1 MSATVFTNI
10 RVFDG
15 SGSMPF
21 AAEVRVEGHTITQ
34 MARGGEAVSRTDAQV
49 IDGQGGT
56 LMPGLIDVHAHLAL
70 GSTVEQINKPGDR
83 PDEAAALLIAHC
95 ARVTLDHGF
104 TSVYSGGSASMK
116 AEVAV
121 KKAIDAGWIA
131 GPRLRTSSIERV
143 PGGAMG
149 LQVRF
154 AGRQARPSN
163 PAEVAAFVAEAAE
176 TGVESVKF
184 LLNGVSAFDAGSNL
198 GEQFYEEEIQAAAE
212 MARAKGVWLTAHCYT
227 AESIQVAVR
236 HGFRVLYH
244 CLYADQAAYDAM
256 EAAKD
261 RIFVGVAPG
270 IVEADLVRAP
280 KFGIM
285 ASEADQRE
293 QEDAAER
300 ARLVG
305 RELHKRGIRSLPGG
319 DYGFPW
325 NPVGTNAR
333 DLELF
338 VEWFN
343 YTPAQALHA
352 ATALGAQVM
361 DMADRLGQVQPGYLA
376 DLLLVAGDPTTHISL
391 LRNKDN
397 LRVIMKDGQLY
408 KCCA

>member
-1 MSATVFTNI
+1 MTATVFTNVH
-10 RVFDG
+10 VFDG
-15 SGSMPF
+15 SGSAPF
-21 AAEVRVEGHTITQ
+21 AAEVRVDGNTITQ
-34 MARGGEAVSRTDAQV
+34 VARSGESVGRADALV

-56 LMPGLIDVHAHLAL
+56 LMPGLVDVHAHLAL
-70 GSTVEQINKPGDR
+70 GSTVEQINQPGDR
-83 PDEAAALLIAHC
+83 PDEEAALLIAHC

-121 KKAIDAGWIA
+121 KKAIDAGWVP

-227 AESIQVAVR
+227 AESIRLAVR

-244 CLYADQAAYDAM
+244 CLYPDQAAYEAM

-270 IVEADLVRAP
+270 IVEADLLRAP

-285 ASEADQRE
+285 ASEADRRE

-325 NPVGTNAR
+325 NPVGFNAR

-338 VEWFN
+338 VEWFG

-352 ATALGAQVM
+352 ATALGGEVM
-361 DMADRLGQVQPGYLA
+361 AMVDQIGRVQTGYLA

-397 LRVIMKDGQLY
+397 LRVIMKDGQFH
-408 KCCA
+408 KRTV